1 MEENEPLV
9 SIIVLNYNAG
19 KLLTDCIES
28 IFNSNYNNL
37 EIIVVDNVSK
47 DNSHKECKERF
58 QKIKLIENKENLGYC
73 EGNNVGIRASI
84 GEFLVIINPD
94 VIVTSNWLNELLI
107 GYKKHGEGLYQ
118 PKILATT
125 NHEIIISAG
134 NMIQLFGFGFSR
146 GKGEKDKG
154 QYEKDEIVGY
164 ASGTCLFSS
173 ANIFEKIGNFDPFL
187 FAYHDDLDLC
197 WRGMIKGIKSFYIH
211 KSIVYHPL
219 EGYSFKW
226 NSFKYFLME
235 RNRIYCLRKNFDK
248 KTIFKMIPSLILVD
262 IAITLFYLKNG
273 FVLAKIK
280 ANIDIIKNFKVI
292 SKNQKEIQKNK
303 IINDD
308 QLITKFTNNIEVPQ
322 WVIQKESNNFV
333 NQIFEKLS
341 KITRLGFRNNYSKS

>member
-1 MEENEPLV
+1 MITNEPLV
-9 SIIVLNYNAG
+9 SIIILNYNAG
-19 KLLTDCIES
+19 KLLTECVES
-28 IFNSNYNNL
+28 VFNSNYNNL
-37 EIIVVDNVSK
+37 EVIVVDNVSK
-47 DNSHKECKERF
+47 DNSQKECKEKF
-58 QKIKLIENKENLGYC
+58 QKIKLIENEENLGYC
-73 EGNNVGIRASI
+73 EGNNVGIRESV
-84 GEFLVIINPD
+84 GEFLVILNPD
-94 VIVTSNWLNELLI
+94 VIVTPNWLKELLL
-107 GYKKHGEGLYQ
+107 GFQKYGEGLYQ

-125 NHEIIISAG
+125 DHDVVISAG

-146 GKGEKDKG
+146 GKGQKDEG
-154 QYEKDEIVGY
+154 QYEKDEVVGY

-173 ANIFEKIGNFDPFL
+173 SNVFKKIGNFDPFL

-197 WRGMIKGIKSFYIH
+197 WRGMIKGIKSFYLH

-262 IAITLFYLKNG
+262 FAITLFYLKNG
-273 FVLAKIK
+273 FFMAKVK
-280 ANIDIIKNFKVI
+280 ANFDIVKNFNII

-303 IINDD
+303 IIDD
-308 QLITKFTNNIEVPQ
+308 NMLIRKFTNNIEVPQ

-333 NQIFEKLS
+333 NNIFEKLS
-341 KITRLGFRNNYSKS
+341 KITRLGF